1 MKRVRDIINLRE
13 EEPSGPSFIYGDA
26 SGDTGP
32 YADNQDGEITGGGRV
47 LNWIQSVQ
55 LMLGGP

>member
-13 EEPSGPSFIYGDA
+13 EEPASFTDA
-26 SGDTGP
+26 NGDTGP

-47 LNWIQSVQ
+47 QN
-55 LMLGGP
+55 